1 VHGYDPAA
9 WTAFFTAVTAAA
21 AALTGLLFVAVS
33 INLENIIGATTKD
46 AAKVAAQGTA
56 GGATEGTANG
66 ATQGTANGATQGTA
80 NGATQGTA
88 NGATQGTAG
97 GATGSTADRAT
108 QGTTMLPAR
117 AAETLATLL
126 FVVIISA
133 LALVPQDVELLGAE
147 ILLISVPLTV
157 ITVRNQLK
165 FRRQNPDSPLLW
177 SASRMTASALALV
190 PGTLAGIFL
199 AAHWGGGLYWLAPA
213 ALGGIAGAVYSAW
226 VLLVEIVR

>member
-33 INLENIIGATTKD
+33 INLENIIGATTKGT
-46 AAKVAAQGTA
+46 AKGAAQGTLDGTA
-56 GGATEGTANG
+56 KGAANGATEGAADR
-66 ATQGTANGATQGTA
+66 AT
-80 NGATQGTA
+80 
-88 NGATQGTAG
+88 G
-97 GATGSTADRAT
+97 GAADRAT